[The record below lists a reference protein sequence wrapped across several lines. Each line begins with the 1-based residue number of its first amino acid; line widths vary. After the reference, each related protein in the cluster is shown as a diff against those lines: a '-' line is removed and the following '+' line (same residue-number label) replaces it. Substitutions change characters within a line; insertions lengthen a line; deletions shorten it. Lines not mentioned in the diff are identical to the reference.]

1 MLNEII
7 LAGRLVRD
15 PELRYTENQTPV
27 CSFTLAVDREWNK
40 SGDTATDFIPCVAWR
55 GGAEYV
61 ERNFIKGELM
71 ILVGRLTMRKYTDKD
86 GNNRTAAEVSVH
98 NAYKTEF
105 TKKKQTF
112 VEVEEEGDLPF

>member
-40 SGDTATDFIPCVAWR
+40 NGETATDFIPCVAWR